1 MPSGGGE
8 TEPSRELNTD
18 ASVEMPG
25 GPRGVSVNSYI
36 SDVGVDMIEV
46 KVIFELKGKS
56 SSNSVDGVPGAG
68 GDVTVGRA
76 AKFPVRPLAE
86 RKPPT
91 SVAIPIGSRPGPTPV
106 TSKTPVVVVG
116 EPFGVPTNVVLPGFR
131 VHSNFVVKIL
141 LSGFCRAGPASENPV
156 IFRVPVH

>member
-1 MPSGGGE
+1 MPSGGGD

-18 ASVEMPG
+18 ASVEIPG
-25 GPRGVSVNSYI
+25 GPRAVSVNSYI

-46 KVIFELKGKS
+46 KVRFELKGKS

-91 SVAIPIGSRPGPTPV
+91 SVAIPIGNRPGPTPV

-116 EPFGVPTNVVLPGFR
+116 EPFGVPINVVLPGLR
-131 VHSNFVVKIL
+131 VHSNVVVYIL
-141 LSGFCRAGPASENPV
+141 ASGLTKFIFENPV
-156 IFRVPVH
+156 IFKVPLH